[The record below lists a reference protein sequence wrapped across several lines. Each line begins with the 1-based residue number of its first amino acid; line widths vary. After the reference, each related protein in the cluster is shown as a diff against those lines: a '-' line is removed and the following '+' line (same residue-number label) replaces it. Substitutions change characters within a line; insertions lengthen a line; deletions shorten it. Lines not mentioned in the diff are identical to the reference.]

1 VPGSPSDVS
10 PSDVSPGTVSSSTG
24 SPGNDAPTA
33 AQAFADLFSSTYLQ
47 FHRRDGK
54 RADLSAASRAVL
66 QHLALAGPLTI
77 GEAARHLDRA
87 QSVVSDIVTQLEGK
101 GLLEREPDPTDRRRT
116 FVWLTPEGLA
126 VLARD
131 REVLSTELLTRAMA
145 CLTPAERTGLLEGA
159 RALLAADL
167 ADPADPAPVPTHPR
181 IPRKD
186 AR

>member
-1 VPGSPSDVS
+1 VPGSAS
-10 PSDVSPGTVSSSTG
+10 
-24 SPGNDAPTA
+24 NDAHEA

-54 RADLSAASRAVL
+54 HADLTAASRAVL

-87 QSVVSDIVTQLEGK
+87 QSVVSDIITQLEGK

-116 FVWLTPEGLA
+116 FVWLTPQGLA

-131 REVLSTELLTRAMA
+131 REVLSTELVARAMTA
-145 CLTPAERTGLLEGA
+145 LNPAQRAGLLDGV

-167 ADPADPAPVPTHPR
+167 ADPSPAPVPTHPR

-186 AR
+186 DR